1 MPPSCSLF
9 CCHSAPLVLWES
21 SRPWRSATSLLPR
34 AGPRTSGVAAPRR
47 AALAGQG
54 AGCRSATLGIM
65 ATIWERNPYLT
76 DEQVARIRGAAVPQ
90 PGRRSVAG
98 RRAGHTQPTREA
110 EADAIL
116 AANKAIKKVAKARQL
131 CPVFDAKCREKDCPR
146 RLRERLAYARLVI
159 SRTPEI
165 ANSRNFLSRKR
176 V

>member
-1 MPPSCSLF
+1 
-9 CCHSAPLVLWES
+9 
-21 SRPWRSATSLLPR
+21 
-34 AGPRTSGVAAPRR
+34 
-47 AALAGQG
+47 
-54 AGCRSATLGIM
+54 M

-159 SRTPEI
+159 SRTPET